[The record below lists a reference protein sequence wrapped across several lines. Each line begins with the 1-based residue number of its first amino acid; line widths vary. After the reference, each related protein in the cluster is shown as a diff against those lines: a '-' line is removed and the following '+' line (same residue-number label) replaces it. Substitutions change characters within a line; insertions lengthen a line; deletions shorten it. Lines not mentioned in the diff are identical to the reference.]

1 VTGPGI
7 ALRTLVVVVALT
19 LLVSTA
25 LPPPANQLLGAQQ
38 TTLVEGDTLRFAVIG
53 DYGYEG
59 EAAAQVSALVRGWQ
73 PELVITT
80 GDNNYPSG
88 SAATIDANV
97 GQYYAPFIAPYR
109 GTYGPG
115 GANNQFFPTLGNHDW
130 ETPDALPYLD
140 YFTLPGNERYYDFTA
155 GPVQFFA
162 LDSDPREPDGIT
174 DDSAQAVWL
183 ESRLSRSRSPWRV
196 VYLHHPPYSSGVH
209 GSTPATQ
216 WRFASMGATAV
227 LAGHDHSYERLV
239 LDGLPYFVNGLGG
252 TQTYGFW
259 EPLPGSRARFT
270 GAHGAMLVEATPDLI
285 TYRLYIVGG
294 NMVDEYRQCRAW
306 AWQPGKVGCTA
317 GAWGGR
323 SR

>member
-1 VTGPGI
+1 MTGPS
-7 ALRTLVVVVALT
+7 LT
-19 LLVSTA
+19 LRSLVIVTA
-25 LPPPANQLLGAQQ
+25 LALLTLSGHAAAANQGSGALQA
-38 TTLVEGDTLRFAVIG
+38 TVFGGDTLRFAVIG

-59 EAAAQVSALVRGWQ
+59 DAAAEVGALVRGWQ
-73 PELVITT
+73 PDLVITT

-88 SAATIDANV
+88 SAATIDSNI
-97 GQYYAPFIAPYR
+97 GQYYAPFIAPYQ
-109 GTYGPG
+109 GTYGSG
-115 GANNQFFPTLGNHDW
+115 GADNRFFPTLGNHDW
-130 ETPDALPYLD
+130 ETPGARPYLD

-174 DDSAQAVWL
+174 AGSPQAAWL
-183 ESRLSRSRSPWRV
+183 QSRLSRARSPWRV

-209 GSTPATQ
+209 GSTPASQ
-216 WRFASMGATAV
+216 WPFGKMGATAV

-270 GAHGAMLVEATPDLI
+270 GAHGAMFVEATQNVI

-294 NMVDEYRQCRAW
+294 SLVDEYRQCRAW
-306 AWQPGKVGCTA
+306 DWQPGTISCTA
-317 GAWGGR
+317 GVWGGR